1 MSWDTIKYAMDN
13 LLSRKMRS
21 WLTVLS
27 ILIGIMAIFTIV
39 SFGEG
44 LKKYMDD
51 IAEDMGTD
59 KISIQAKGFAVP
71 GSSSI
76 RITESNLKKAESVVG
91 VEKISP
97 MLMKQLE
104 VSDKKKG
111 KGVFVYVI
119 GMMWRSDYIELMEDM
134 SAFEIDN
141 GRRLSPG
148 EKYKAVLGYN
158 YQLPDKVFKKPV
170 RLRDNIY
177 IGDQKFRVVGFY
189 TAIGNP
195 SDDRNVYL
203 SLDTAKDMFEIE
215 DEYDWAVVQV
225 GSEKDTKTIAEK
237 IDNEIRKDRGQKKG
251 AEDIQVSTFEEMFEM
266 FNNIVNILN
275 ASLILIALIS
285 VVVSAIN
292 IANTMYTSVLERTRE
307 IGVMKAIGARNNDIL
322 LIFLIES
329 GMLGLVGGAIGLSLG
344 YLIASAGG
352 VYLASAGYAFLQPYF
367 PWWLITGCLLFSFLV
382 GMISGAAPA
391 YQASKQKPVDALRFE

>member
-13 LLSRKMRS
+13 LRSRKIRS

-27 ILIGIMAIFTIV
+27 ILIGIMAIFTII

-51 IAEDMGTD
+51 IAEEMGTD
-59 KISIQAKGFAVP
+59 KISIQAKGFAPP

-76 RITESNLKKAESVVG
+76 RITESNIKKAESVVG

-104 VSDKKKG
+104 VSDKKEG

-119 GMMWRSDYIELMEDM
+119 GMMWRSDHIEFIEDM
-134 SAFEIDN
+134 STIEIDS

-189 TAIGNP
+189 TAVGNP
-195 SDDRNVYL
+195 ADDSNVYL
-203 SLDTAKDMFEIE
+203 SLDTAKEMFEIE
-215 DEYDWAVVQV
+215 DEYDWVVVQV
-225 GSEKDTKTIAEK
+225 GAEKDTKAIAEK

-275 ASLILIALIS
+275 ASLIMIALIS
-285 VVVSAIN
+285 VIVSAIN
-292 IANTMYTSVLERTRE
+292 IANTMYTSVLERTKE
-307 IGVMKAIGARNNDIL
+307 IGIMKAVGAQNRDIM
-322 LIFLIES
+322 LIFIIES
-329 GMLGLVGGAIGLSLG
+329 GMLGMVGGAIGIFIGWLISSVG
-344 YLIASAGG
+344 GAYLD
-352 VYLASAGYAFLQPYF
+352 SAGYGFLQPYF
-367 PWWLITGCLLFSFLV
+367 PWWLIVGSILFSFVV
-382 GMISGAAPA
+382 GMVAGTAPA
-391 YQASKQKPVDALRFE
+391 VQASKKKPVDALRYE